1 MKLRQDETNAD
12 KFSAKKETLKKSWSF
27 SSLWLLPLPL
37 LYPCIWV
44 AVNFR
49 RSTTISKAS
58 CKIPSSFARSLFFFS
73 AQRVMVRKNIISELR
88 RGTYKGGV
96 IRFFNVHVEVTSK
109 DSNPKDVAISH
120 GSDALSPT
128 HRVLHTITKLKS
140 RYFLASNI
148 LQTQI
153 PTPQCTLSEQ

>member
-1 MKLRQDETNAD
+1 
-12 KFSAKKETLKKSWSF
+12 
-27 SSLWLLPLPL
+27 
-37 LYPCIWV
+37 
-44 AVNFR
+44 
-49 RSTTISKAS
+49 
-58 CKIPSSFARSLFFFS
+58 
-73 AQRVMVRKNIISELR
+73 MVRKNIISELR
-88 RGTYKGGV
+88 RGTHKGGV
-96 IRFFNVHVEVTSK
+96 IITGEVTSK